1 MMATESVEKVVLVAF
16 GERKRPVTF
25 RSSSDPAEEKERL
38 QDAIKEVFADLLKD
52 EEKAHL
58 VVSVKSEQWKGEYIE
73 LHGDMSLDSNSVV
86 SVSVSPQSSAHE
98 VR

>member
-38 QDAIKEVFADLLKD
+38 QDAIKEVFSDLLKD
-52 EEKAHL
+52 EEKA
-58 VVSVKSEQWKGEYIE
+58 
-73 LHGDMSLDSNSVV
+73 NSW
-86 SVSVSPQSSAHE
+86 
-98 VR
+98 